1 MQNEIDGGC
10 MALDL
15 DGFLQDDENRGC
27 ILSAG
32 ASALMRTPDE
42 SKRTGQLFL
51 ALLRGEVITD
61 ASSPIDYL

>member
-1 MQNEIDGGC
+1 

-15 DGFLQDDENRGC
+15 DSFLKDDEKRDC
-27 ILSAG
+27 ILSACT
-32 ASALMRTPDE
+32 AALMRTPAE

-51 ALLRGEVITD
+51 ALLKGEVKTD

>member
-1 MQNEIDGGC
+1 

-15 DGFLQDDENRGC
+15 DSFLQDNERRDC

-32 ASALMRTPDE
+32 ALALNRTPDE

-51 ALLRGEVITD
+51 ALLRGEVMTD
-61 ASSPIDYL
+61 ASSPIGYL